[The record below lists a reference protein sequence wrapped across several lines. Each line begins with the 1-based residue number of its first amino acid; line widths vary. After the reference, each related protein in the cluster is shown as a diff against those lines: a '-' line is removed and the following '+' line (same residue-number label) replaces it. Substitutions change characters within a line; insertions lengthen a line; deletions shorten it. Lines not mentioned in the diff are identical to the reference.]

1 MGRRKKKRYVP
12 NYGKYIIECRYEYIT
27 KGGKVWCN
35 WFVCGNSDD
44 EKILKEKIKSMK
56 ALSVNKKMH
65 LKEEYRISE
74 SEKWIAE
81 YKLKMGIE
89 DE

>member
-27 KGGKVWCN
+27 KGGKAWCN
-35 WFVCGNSDD
+35 WFICGNSDD
-44 EKILKEKIKSMK
+44 EKLLKEKIKSMK
-56 ALSVNKKMH
+56 ASSVNKKMH

-81 YKLKMGIE
+81 YKRQMGIE